1 MNVRR
6 KYLFDKLMCFPGTRH
21 ARVKAFVTAA
31 GILCLMFVPACE
43 KKMSCMLRV
52 RPVAS
57 AGGEYAFEV
66 ASEGAVHFPDT
77 HHVFTSS
84 MTCRL
89 SVDALEGDTNAVLLI
104 PRDVRVNAVFLDSAD
119 VNDLTA
125 SVYRNPVVFSPTE
138 GIAFQNG
145 RDRIPSS
152 LVGQYDLVQQ
162 LSKII
167 PRLPSRVVSPGD
179 EWENTFP
186 TELKTPQGEVR
197 AHVYQS
203 LVFNEIDT
211 AATGSRRAHVSWTFS
226 RRIEVSQGDTTG
238 PFIHRL
244 PHRAS
249 GTGVAVLDL
258 TDDRLIRAEIELA
271 IPGGE
276 SDDMDVSWYERV
288 SLVLLE
294 EEQ

>member
-1 MNVRR
+1 
-6 KYLFDKLMCFPGTRH
+6 
-21 ARVKAFVTAA
+21 
-31 GILCLMFVPACE
+31 MFVPACE
-43 KKMSCMLRV
+43 KKLSYMLTV

-57 AGGEYAFEV
+57 AGGEYAFSV

-104 PRDVRVNAVFLDSAD
+104 PRDVRVDAGFLDSAD
-119 VNDLTA
+119 MNDLTA
-125 SVYRNPVVFSPTE
+125 GVYRNPVIFSLTE

-145 RDRIPSS
+145 RDQIPSS

-179 EWENTFP
+179 EWENSFP
-186 TELKTPQGEVR
+186 AGLKTPQGEVR

-211 AATGSRRAHVSWTFS
+211 ATTGSRRAHISWTFS
-226 RRIEVSQGDTTG
+226 RRIEVSQGEITG
-238 PFIHRL
+238 PFIQKL
-244 PHRAS
+244 PHQAT
-249 GTGVAVLDL
+249 GTGTAVLDL
-258 TDDRLIRAEIELA
+258 ADDRLIRAEIELA

-294 EEQ
+294 EKQ